1 MSLLTSLHAELQHE
15 AIATRKILD
24 RIPMDKLDW
33 KPHEKSMSIGS
44 LAKHVAELPML
55 IALGINQDE
64 WEVSTHAA
72 SPMPS
77 TNAELVSLFDKH
89 LHEALDS
96 LTKEASHEVLAKPWS
111 MRHKE
116 QIFFTIPKYAVLR
129 NMGMNHLI
137 HHRGQL
143 TVYLRLLGVSV
154 PGIYGPSADER

>member
-15 AIATRKILD
+15 AISTRKVLE
-24 RIPMDKLDW
+24 RIPMDKLSW
-33 KPHEKSMSIGS
+33 KPHEKSMSLGS

-55 IALGINQDE
+55 ISLGINEKE
-64 WEVSTHAA
+64 WEVSTHPSA
-72 SPMPS
+72 SMPS
-77 TNAELVSLFDKH
+77 TNAELVALFDKQ
-89 LHEALDS
+89 LHDALEALKKDI
-96 LTKEASHEVLAKPWS
+96 TNEYLAQPWS

-116 QIFFTIPKYAVLR
+116 TIFFTIPRFAVLR